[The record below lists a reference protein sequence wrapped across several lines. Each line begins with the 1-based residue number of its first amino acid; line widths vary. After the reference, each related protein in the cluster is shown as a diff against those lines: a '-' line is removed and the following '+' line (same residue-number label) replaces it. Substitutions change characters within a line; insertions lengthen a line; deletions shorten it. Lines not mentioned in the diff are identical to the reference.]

1 MSTFDTVNTDM
12 EANGSGDNANLARQ
26 RRRQRRRRRRRRMPS
41 MAGSSETTTDGSF
54 RFSDSDSDQS
64 WHSPLGSVAGGSY
77 RYEECGLSM
86 RSEGNLVHREHNKRG
101 SCPLPDEEIDL
112 ESGELELK
120 VHKDEKTCRIC
131 HLSLLK
137 CGGIGDDDQLLE
149 ASGGMAIELGCSCKG
164 DLAAA
169 HKHCAET
176 WFKIKGNTVF
186 KQNFYGFIVHEHD
199 ILVSSEVCL
208 RICEICGAVAVNV
221 IGGQA
226 SEPSNTTIATVGVS
240 SAPVVLSETRRFWHG
255 RRIMNF
261 LLACMIFAFV
271 ISWLF
276 HFKIFP

>member
-1 MSTFDTVNTDM
+1 MSTFDTANTDI
-12 EANGSGDNANLARQ
+12 EANGSGDNANLGRH
-26 RRRQRRRRRRRRMPS
+26 RRRQRRRRRRRRPS

-77 RYEECGLSM
+77 RYEECGSSM
-86 RSEGNLVHREHNKRG
+86 RSEGSLVHCEPLKHSQRG
-101 SCPLPDEEIDL
+101 SCLLPDEEIDL

-120 VHKDEKTCRIC
+120 VHKEEKTCRIC

-149 ASGGMAIELGCSCKG
+149 PSGGTAIELGCSCKG

-169 HKHCAET
+169 HKQCAET
-176 WFKIKGNTVF
+176 WFKIKGNT
-186 KQNFYGFIVHEHD
+186 
-199 ILVSSEVCL
+199 
-208 RICEICGAVAVNV
+208 ICEICGAAAVNV

-226 SEPSNTTIATVGVS
+226 SEASNAIITSMGVS

>member
-1 MSTFDTVNTDM
+1 MKEHQLPTLVKKSRFLCDPISLTLQIMKFSWTPLSIFPLFFNLWAQILFFAYWVSDKMSTFDTVNTDI
-12 EANGSGDNANLARQ
+12 EANGSSNSNANLARQ

-77 RYEECGLSM
+77 RYEECGFSM
-86 RSEGNLVHREHNKRG
+86 RSEGNRVHSEHSKRG

-176 WFKIKGNTVF
+176 WFKIKGNT
-186 KQNFYGFIVHEHD
+186 
-199 ILVSSEVCL
+199 
-208 RICEICGAVAVNV
+208 
-221 IGGQA
+221 
-226 SEPSNTTIATVGVS
+226 
-240 SAPVVLSETRRFWHG
+240 
-255 RRIMNF
+255 
-261 LLACMIFAFV
+261 
-271 ISWLF
+271 
-276 HFKIFP
+276 

>member
-1 MSTFDTVNTDM
+1 MSTLDTVNTDI
-12 EANGSGDNANLARQ
+12 EANVSGGGDNAELRRH
-26 RRRQRRRRRRRRMPS
+26 RRRQRRRRRRRRPS
-41 MAGSSETTTDGSF
+41 IAGSSETTTDGSF

-64 WHSPLGSVAGGSY
+64 WHSVAGGGSY
-77 RYEECGLSM
+77 RYEECGSSM
-86 RSEGNLVHREHNKRG
+86 RRAEGNLVKKRG
-101 SCPLPDEEIDL
+101 TCELPDDDEEIDL
-112 ESGELELK
+112 ECGELELK
-120 VHKDEKTCRIC
+120 VHNSNKKEEKSCRIC

-149 ASGGMAIELGCSCKG
+149 PSGGMAIELGCSCKG

-169 HKHCAET
+169 HKQCAET
-176 WFKIKGNTVF
+176 WFKIKGNT
-186 KQNFYGFIVHEHD
+186 
-199 ILVSSEVCL
+199 
-208 RICEICGAVAVNV
+208 ICEICGATAINI

-226 SEPSNTTIATVGVS
+226 SEASNATITTIRAP

-255 RRIMNF
+255 RRVMNF

>member
-1 MSTFDTVNTDM
+1 MSTFDTANTDI
-12 EANGSGDNANLARQ
+12 EANGNGDNANLGRQ

-41 MAGSSETTTDGSF
+41 MAASSETTTDGSF

-77 RYEECGLSM
+77 RYEECGFSM
-86 RSEGNLVHREHNKRG
+86 RSEGNLVNCKRG
-101 SCPLPDEEIDL
+101 SCSLLDEEIDL

-120 VHKDEKTCRIC
+120 VHNKEEKTCRIC

-149 ASGGMAIELGCSCKG
+149 PSRGMTIELGCSCKG
-164 DLAAA
+164 DLGAA
-169 HKHCAET
+169 HKQCAET
-176 WFKIKGNTVF
+176 WFKIKGNT
-186 KQNFYGFIVHEHD
+186 
-199 ILVSSEVCL
+199 
-208 RICEICGAVAVNV
+208 ICEICGAAAVNV
-221 IGGQA
+221 IGGLA
-226 SEPSNTTIATVGVS
+226 SEASNATTTAVGVS

>member
-1 MSTFDTVNTDM
+1 
-12 EANGSGDNANLARQ
+12 
-26 RRRQRRRRRRRRMPS
+26 

-64 WHSPLGSVAGGSY
+64 WHSPLGSVAGGGSY
-77 RYEECGLSM
+77 RYEECGSSM
-86 RSEGNLVHREHNKRG
+86 RRTEGNLVKRG
-101 SCPLPDEEIDL
+101 SCQLPDDDEEIDL

-120 VHKDEKTCRIC
+120 VHNNKEEKSCRIC

-149 ASGGMAIELGCSCKG
+149 PSGGMAIELGCSCKG

-169 HKHCAET
+169 HKQCAET
-176 WFKIKGNTVF
+176 WFKIKGNT
-186 KQNFYGFIVHEHD
+186 
-199 ILVSSEVCL
+199 
-208 RICEICGAVAVNV
+208 ICEICGATAVNI
-221 IGGQA
+221 IGGQVSEA
-226 SEPSNTTIATVGVS
+226 SNATATTMGAPSG
-240 SAPVVLSETRRFWHG
+240 PVVLSETRRFWHG

-276 HFKIFP
+276 HYKIFP

>member
-1 MSTFDTVNTDM
+1 MSTFDTDI
-12 EANGSGDNANLARQ
+12 EANASVDNANLG
-26 RRRQRRRRRRRRMPS
+26 RRQRLRRRRPS
-41 MAGSSETTTDGSF
+41 MVWSSETTTDGSF

-77 RYEECGLSM
+77 RYEECGSSM
-86 RSEGNLVHREHNKRG
+86 RRTEGNL
-101 SCPLPDEEIDL
+101 IDL

-120 VHKDEKTCRIC
+120 VHSKEEKSCRIC

-149 ASGGMAIELGCSCKG
+149 P
-164 DLAAA
+164 
-169 HKHCAET
+169 
-176 WFKIKGNTVF
+176 W
-186 KQNFYGFIVHEHD
+186 
-199 ILVSSEVCL
+199 
-208 RICEICGAVAVNV
+208 ICEICGATAVNI
-221 IGGQA
+221 IGGQVSEA
-226 SEPSNTTIATVGVS
+226 SNATVTIMGAPS
-240 SAPVVLSETRRFWHG
+240 GPVVLSESRRFWHG

>member
-1 MSTFDTVNTDM
+1 MSTFDTAITDI
-12 EANGSGDNANLARQ
+12 EANGSGDNANLR
-26 RRRQRRRRRRRRMPS
+26 RHHRRQRRRRRIRRPS

-64 WHSPLGSVAGGSY
+64 WHSPLGSVAGRSY
-77 RYEECGLSM
+77 RFEECGSSM
-86 RSEGNLVHREHNKRG
+86 RTEGNLVNCEQSKRSG
-101 SCPLPDEEIDL
+101 ACGLVADEEIDL

-120 VHKDEKTCRIC
+120 VHNKEEKSCRIC

-149 ASGGMAIELGCSCKG
+149 PSGGMAIELGCSCKG

-176 WFKIKGNTVF
+176 WFKIKGNT
-186 KQNFYGFIVHEHD
+186 
-199 ILVSSEVCL
+199 
-208 RICEICGAVAVNV
+208 ICEICGATALNV
-221 IGGQA
+221 TGGQA
-226 SEPSNTTIATVGVS
+226 NEANNATITTMGVS
-240 SAPVVLSETRRFWHG
+240 NAPVVLSETRRFWHG
-255 RRIMNF
+255 RRVINF

-271 ISWLF
+271 VSWLF

>member
-1 MSTFDTVNTDM
+1 MSTFDTANTDI
-12 EANGSGDNANLARQ
+12 EANGSGDNANLG
-26 RRRQRRRRRRRRMPS
+26 RQRRRRRRRRMPS

-77 RYEECGLSM
+77 RSEECGLSM
-86 RSEGNLVHREHNKRG
+86 RSDGNLVNCKRG
-101 SCPLPDEEIDL
+101 SCSLPDEEIDL
-112 ESGELELK
+112 ESGDLGL
-120 VHKDEKTCRIC
+120 HNNKDEKTCRIC

-137 CGGIGDDDQLLE
+137 CGGIGDDDQLLKP
-149 ASGGMAIELGCSCKG
+149 SGGMNIELGCSCKG
-164 DLAAA
+164 DLAAV
-169 HKHCAET
+169 HKQCAET
-176 WFKIKGNTVF
+176 WFKIKGNT
-186 KQNFYGFIVHEHD
+186 
-199 ILVSSEVCL
+199 
-208 RICEICGAVAVNV
+208 ICEICGAVAVNV
-221 IGGQA
+221 IGGPSSEA
-226 SEPSNTTIATVGVS
+226 SNATITAVGVS

>member
-1 MSTFDTVNTDM
+1 MSTFDTVNTDI
-12 EANGSGDNANLARQ
+12 EANGSSNSNANLARQ

-77 RYEECGLSM
+77 RYEECGFSM
-86 RSEGNLVHREHNKRG
+86 RSEGNMVHSEHNKRG

-176 WFKIKGNTVF
+176 WFKIKGNT
-186 KQNFYGFIVHEHD
+186 
-199 ILVSSEVCL
+199 
-208 RICEICGAVAVNV
+208 ICEICGAVAVNI

-226 SEPSNTTIATVGVS
+226 SEPSNATIATVGVS